1 MKKETKDTNKNQD
14 ATSLSDLATS
24 AGTTACSVY
33 GVVGL
38 LDEKS
43 VSSPSNKILNFLKK
57 EDFAHGVSIKK
68 TKLGYELSLYVVCSK
83 DIKIAEVVYE
93 IQKQVMYSLKRKYKI
108 DIKCCNVFIVGL
120 K

>member
-1 MKKETKDTNKNQD
+1 MKKETNKIS
-14 ATSLSDLATS
+14 AETTVKTSDIATS
-24 AGTTACSVY
+24 AGITASSVY

-43 VSSPSNKILNFLKK
+43 VSSHSNKILSFLNK
-57 EDFAHGVSIKK
+57 EDFAKGVSIKK
-68 TKLGYELSLYVVCSK
+68 GKAGYELSLYVVFSK

-93 IQKQVMYSLKRKYKI
+93 VQKQVKYSLKRKYKI
-108 DIKCCNVFIVGL
+108 DIQAVNVFIVDL

>member
-1 MKKETKDTNKNQD
+1 MKKETNK
-14 ATSLSDLATS
+14 TSVETTVKTSDIATS
-24 AGTTACSVY
+24 AGITASSVY

-43 VSSPSNKILNFLKK
+43 VSSHSNKILSFLNK
-57 EDFAHGVSIKK
+57 EDFAKGVSIKK
-68 TKLGYELSLYVVCSK
+68 GKAGYELCSK

-93 IQKQVMYSLKRKYKI
+93 VQKQVKYSLKRKYKI
-108 DIKCCNVFIVGL
+108 DIQAVNVFIVDL

>member
-1 MKKETKDTNKNQD
+1 MKKETNKIS
-14 ATSLSDLATS
+14 AETTVKTSDIATS
-24 AGTTACSVY
+24 AGITASSVY

-43 VSSPSNKILNFLKK
+43 VSSHSNKILSFLNK
-57 EDFAHGVSIKK
+57 EDFAKGVSIKK
-68 TKLGYELSLYVVCSK
+68 GKAGYELSVVCSK

-93 IQKQVMYSLKRKYKI
+93 VQKQVKYSLKRKYKI
-108 DIKCCNVFIVGL
+108 DIQAVNVFIVDL